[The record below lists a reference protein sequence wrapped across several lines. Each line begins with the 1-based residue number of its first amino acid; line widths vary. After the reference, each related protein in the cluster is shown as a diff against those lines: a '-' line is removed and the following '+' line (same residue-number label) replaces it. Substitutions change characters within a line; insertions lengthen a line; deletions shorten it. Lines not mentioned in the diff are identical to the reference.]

1 MSVSPESPANK
12 PWAVL
17 AYTVADDKAGGADL
31 DASAKIELKQLC
43 DAADFGQVNLAAQV
57 DFKHTRGV
65 FRSTLKEEPRDFE
78 EVSPEDHPL
87 WRSIVSK
94 IKKSKLR
101 VFLDKTELNAAR
113 ADVLVDF
120 LRFGQENCDADRYV
134 ISFYGHAYGPMGLFF
149 DAEAR
154 QRDANT
160 LRLNDLASSMETVKK
175 KAAVV
180 VFRDCFMN
188 TLETAY
194 QLRHAA
200 EFMVASQSV
209 VPVAGVWPWAG
220 FMSTL
225 MPSAGSA
232 DVGRAVA
239 MQLAYFLEEP
249 ANRAPFEE
257 VPCSL
262 LDLGAAEA
270 IVDPL
275 KAVADALDA
284 ARLDPRRAAACA
296 GALEGAR
303 VGYPDD
309 PSNPGDPAL
318 LDVPTLCDRLQ
329 VLDQDP
335 VAAPARAL
343 GEAVRNRLVR
353 WHHAR
358 QGVYQGTSLYYQ
370 PVTPRDIERSY
381 ILSGNEEDAARDAEH
396 YARLAL
402 CEATGWNRVA
412 LKPLGVS

>member
-1 MSVSPESPANK
+1 MSSESSGKK

-17 AYTVADDKAGGADL
+17 AYTVADDKAGGANL
-31 DASAKIELKQLC
+31 DAAAKIELKQLC
-43 DAADFGQVNLAAQV
+43 GAADFGQVNIAAQV

-78 EVSPEDHPL
+78 EVDPADHPR

-94 IKKSKLR
+94 IRKSKLR
-101 VFLDKTELNAAR
+101 LFLDKTELNAAR

-120 LRFGQENCDADRYV
+120 LRFGQENCDADRFV

-154 QRDANT
+154 QRDATT
-160 LRLNDLASSMETVKK
+160 LRLNDLASSIETVNR

-209 VPVAGVWPWAG
+209 VPVAGVWPWLG
-220 FMSTL
+220 FMSAL
-225 MPSAGSA
+225 MPSAASA
-232 DVGRAVA
+232 DVGRALA
-239 MQLAYFLEEP
+239 MQLSNFLEDP

-257 VPCSL
+257 VPFTL
-262 LDLGAAEA
+262 IDLGATEA
-270 IVDPL
+270 IVEPL
-275 KAVADALDA
+275 TALVDAIDA
-284 ARLDPRRAAACA
+284 ARADPGRAAACA

-303 VGYPDD
+303 VGFPDD
-309 PSNPGDPAL
+309 PTNPGDPAL

-329 VLDQDP
+329 ALDPDP

-343 GEAVRNRLVR
+343 GEIVRSRLVR

-381 ILSGNEEDAARDAEH
+381 ILSGNEADAARDAEH

-402 CEATGWNRVA
+402 CEATGWNRIA
-412 LKPLGVS
+412 LKPLTVG

>member
-1 MSVSPESPANK
+1 M
-12 PWAVL
+12 
-17 AYTVADDKAGGADL
+17 
-31 DASAKIELKQLC
+31 
-43 DAADFGQVNLAAQV
+43 
-57 DFKHTRGV
+57 
-65 FRSTLKEEPRDFE
+65 
-78 EVSPEDHPL
+78 
-87 WRSIVSK
+87 
-94 IKKSKLR
+94 
-101 VFLDKTELNAAR
+101 
-113 ADVLVDF
+113 LVDF
-120 LRFGQENCDADRYV
+120 LRFGQENCRADRYV

-160 LRLNDLASSMETVKK
+160 LRLNDLASSMETVQK

-239 MQLAYFLEEP
+239 MQLACFLEDP

-262 LDLGAAEA
+262 LDLGAAET

-353 WHHAR
+353 WPAGNHTRRSRTASPRRAGSRARNFLSSTCSRSQSVRQLEGAGSPDRGIVRIAHASPFER
-358 QGVYQGTSLYYQ
+358 ARGSCRCTTRLRRPRRAYRRRLSTDPIVSVAISRSSAGTSRTGAMSAGSSRRYASRMATAL
-370 PVTPRDIERSY
+370 PTSAEPAPGISVDMEP
-381 ILSGNEEDAARDAEH
+381 AMAR
-396 YARLAL
+396 RRGPGPPT
-402 CEATGWNRVA
+402 ATR
-412 LKPLGVS
+412 P